1 MLSFKSKSK
10 SKSLKSKSKSKSPK
24 SKSIKSIK
32 SCYTY
37 NDYVG
42 QLNDLGNILLQQYNN
57 HIEATLN
64 EENEHLLNAVSNSLQ
79 HMASINGIKF
89 SKNKF
94 KSFVKKIVFIQ
105 KGGEPDGDDDNHSLV
120 PYERHGERDEPSKIT
135 TYAILGFITSII
147 LIYFAFCKF
156 NDITKKTIGTDIAT
170 TSDIIM
176 TQKDATLIKLQTLPP
191 EQYTFLKFV
200 WTYFTDL
207 GCVFVNEKSEDI
219 INFVTELLKESMN
232 EYMKIASE
240 SCRYKYNIVDEK
252 TTGAFI
258 INPVTNFISSFVTK
272 DTSVECMKEVSR
284 IQRDK
289 WINDFKYYTDLY
301 TNTILTDFKQIK
313 DLLYY
318 ASRLGGSAVATLF
331 GNILYRINR
340 RIRRRT
346 YRSLPPPPSP
356 PSHGGKKQTIK
367 HKKYR
372 KYKTNKKQIYKRV

>member
-1 MLSFKSKSK
+1 MLSP
-10 SKSLKSKSKSKSPK
+10 KSKSKSKSPK
-24 SKSIKSIK
+24 SPKSPKSKSVKSIK

-37 NDYVG
+37 NDYIN
-42 QLNDLGNILLQQYNN
+42 QLNGLGNILLQQYNN
-57 HIEATLN
+57 HIESTLN
-64 EENEHLLNAVSNSLQ
+64 EENEHLLNEVSSSLQ

-105 KGGEPDGDDDNHSLV
+105 KGGEPDGDENNHSLV
-120 PYERHGERDEPSKIT
+120 PYERHGERHEPSKIT
-135 TYAILGFITSII
+135 TYAIIGFITSII

-156 NDITKKTIGTDIAT
+156 NDLTKKTIGTDIAT
-170 TSDIIM
+170 TSDIIK
-176 TQKDATLIKLQTLPP
+176 TQKDATLIKLQKLPP

-207 GCVFVNEKSEDI
+207 GCVFVNEKTEDI

-232 EYMKIASE
+232 EYMKIAAE

-252 TTGAFI
+252 TPGAFI

-272 DTSVECMKEVSR
+272 DTTYECYREVGR
-284 IQRDK
+284 IQREK
-289 WINDFKYYTDLY
+289 MMNDFKYYTDLY

-313 DLLYY
+313 DLLFY
-318 ASRLGGSAVATLF
+318 ASSLGGSAVATLF
-331 GNILYRINR
+331 GNILYRNR

-346 YRSLPPPPSP
+346 YRSLPPP

>member
-1 MLSFKSKSK
+1 
-10 SKSLKSKSKSKSPK
+10 
-24 SKSIKSIK
+24 
-32 SCYTY
+32 
-37 NDYVG
+37 
-42 QLNDLGNILLQQYNN
+42 
-57 HIEATLN
+57 
-64 EENEHLLNAVSNSLQ
+64 
-79 HMASINGIKF
+79 MASINGIKF

-135 TYAILGFITSII
+135 TYAIFGFITSII

>member
-105 KGGEPDGDDDNHSLV
+105 KGGEPDGDDNNHSLV
-120 PYERHGERDEPSKIT
+120 PYRERDEPSKIT
-135 TYAILGFITSII
+135 TYAIFGFIISII

-156 NDITKKTIGTDIAT
+156 NDLTKKTIGTDIAT
-170 TSDIIM
+170 TSDIIK
-176 TQKDATLIKLQTLPP
+176 TQKHATLIKLQELPP

-207 GCVFVNEKSEDI
+207 GCVFVNEKTEDI
-219 INFVTELLKESMN
+219 INFVTELLKESTN
-232 EYMKIASE
+232 EYMKIAAE

-272 DTSVECMKEVSR
+272 DTTYECYKEVAR
-284 IQRDK
+284 IQREK
-289 WINDFKYYTDLY
+289 IANDFKYYTDLY

-331 GNILYRINR
+331 GNILYRNR

>member
-1 MLSFKSKSK
+1 MLSSN
-10 SKSLKSKSKSKSPK
+10 SKSKSKSPK
-24 SKSIKSIK
+24 SPKSKSVKSIK

-37 NDYVG
+37 NDYIN
-42 QLNDLGNILLQQYNN
+42 QLNGLGNILLQQYNN

-64 EENEHLLNAVSNSLQ
+64 EENEHLLNEVSSSLQ

-105 KGGEPDGDDDNHSLV
+105 KGGEPDGDDNNHSLV

-135 TYAILGFITSII
+135 TYAIIGFITSII

-156 NDITKKTIGTDIAT
+156 NDLTKKTIGTDIAT
-170 TSDIIM
+170 TSDIIK
-176 TQKDATLIKLQTLPP
+176 TQKDATLIKLQKLPP

-207 GCVFVNEKSEDI
+207 GCMFVNEKTEDI

-232 EYMKIASE
+232 EYMKIAAE

-252 TTGAFI
+252 TPGAFI

-272 DTSVECMKEVSR
+272 DTTYECYREVGR
-284 IQRDK
+284 IQREK
-289 WINDFKYYTDLY
+289 MMNDFKYYTDLY

-313 DLLYY
+313 DLLFY

-331 GNILYRINR
+331 GNILYRNR

-346 YRSLPPPPSP
+346 YRSLPPP

-372 KYKTNKKQIYKRV
+372 KYKTNKKTNL